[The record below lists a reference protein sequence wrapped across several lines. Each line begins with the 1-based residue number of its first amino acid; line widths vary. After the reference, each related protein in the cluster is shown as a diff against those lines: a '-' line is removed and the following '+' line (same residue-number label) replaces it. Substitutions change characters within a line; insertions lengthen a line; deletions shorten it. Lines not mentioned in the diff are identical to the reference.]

1 MAVHIVFSLI
11 LLGLIGVYVYDFV
24 QRYRASTSIALK
36 GKLIDAFHG
45 SATIS
50 VARVTA
56 LLASLCDVV
65 PMIADIFG
73 ATGVSSSIQGIIPT
87 GAVPY
92 YMVGISVL
100 TELARR
106 RTL

>member
-24 QRYRASTSIALK
+24 QRYRTSTATTLK
-36 GKLIDAFHG
+36 AKLIDAFHG

-56 LLASLCDVV
+56 ILASLCDLV
-65 PMIADIFG
+65 PMVADVFG
-73 ATGVSSSIQGIIPT
+73 ATGVSSAVQGIIPT

>member
-24 QRYRASTSIALK
+24 QRYRASTSITLK

-56 LLASLCDVV
+56 LLASLCDVG
-65 PMIADIFG
+65 ADDRRYIRSYGRIKLHPRNHPDRSRAVLHGRDIRAHG
-73 ATGVSSSIQGIIPT
+73 A
-87 GAVPY
+87 
-92 YMVGISVL
+92 
-100 TELARR
+100 ARR